1 MGWGAGVATEFGG
14 GDEPA
19 IESGFVAEAGGDRG
33 DAVVEMVAPR
43 SRDTFDARG
52 DRVAESGPL
61 GPGVVAGARGD
72 RSAESRPPRSR
83 GTAGERGDGG
93 GGGATSLSLR
103 SGRQGL

>member
-33 DAVVEMVAPR
+33 DAVVEMVAPG
-43 SRDTFDARG
+43 SRG
-52 DRVAESGPL
+52 GPL
-61 GPGVVAGARGD
+61 GPGVVAGVRGD
-72 RSAESRPPRSR
+72 RGAESMPPGSR
-83 GTAGERGDGG
+83 GAAGARGDGG